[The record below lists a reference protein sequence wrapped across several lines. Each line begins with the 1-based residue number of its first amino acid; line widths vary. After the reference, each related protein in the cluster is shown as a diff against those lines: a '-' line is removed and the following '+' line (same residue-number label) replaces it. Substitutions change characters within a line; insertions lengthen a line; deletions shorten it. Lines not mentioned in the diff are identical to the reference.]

1 MPNAHGSVY
10 ANWKV
15 KGILNGLTEVNMITR
30 IGDTI
35 FIVTAFIEVT
45 GVQHKYFRDIWMAI
59 GILMIAKRNIHLHVK

>member
-35 FIVTAFIEVT
+35 FTVTAFIEVT
-45 GVQHKYFRDIWMAI
+45 GV
-59 GILMIAKRNIHLHVK
+59 